1 MLTIVNIDK
10 LKGDKFLTSQILRVA
25 GEKWQ
30 LSEIQTS
37 RDVYQFVYRCIEL
50 NPTTIGT
57 KVLGREAIIDLCRE
71 QTMIDLGLGVNVYEL
86 KCLTNGKSRLVGI
99 DELRAPGRLI
109 SPMLRVIEGC

>member
-10 LKGDKFLTSQILRVA
+10 IKINNLKVA

-30 LSEIQTS
+30 LSELQTG
-37 RDVYQFVYRCIEL
+37 RDIYQFVYRCYEL

-57 KVLGREAIIDLCRE
+57 KILGREAIINLDRKN
-71 QTMIDLGLGVNVYEL
+71 TMIDLGLGVNVYEL

-109 SPMLRVIEGC
+109 GPMLRVIEGC

>member
-10 LKGDKFLTSQILRVA
+10 LKADKFLTSQILRVA
-25 GEKWQ
+25 GEKWE

-57 KVLGREAIIDLCRE
+57 KVLGREAIVNLGRK

-86 KCLTNGKSRLVGI
+86 KCLTNGKSRLVGLP
-99 DELRAPGRLI
+99 DLKAPGALI
-109 SPMLRVIEGC
+109 GPMLRVIEGS

>member
-1 MLTIVNIDK
+1 MLTIVNINK

-25 GEKWQ
+25 GEKWE

-37 RDVYQFVYRCIEL
+37 RDIYQFVYRCIEL

-57 KVLGREAIIDLCRE
+57 KILGREAIVNLCRE
-71 QTMIDLGLGVNVYEL
+71 QKMIDLGLGVNVYEL

-99 DELRAPGRLI
+99 EELKAPGRLI
-109 SPMLRVIEGC
+109 GPMLRVIEGS